1 MLLHDVMLQNN
12 PGQSN
17 TSQNRAI
24 GQTVKRKTLS
34 MAQQVIMDA
43 ERTKAIDLYR
53 KMKNKNKP
61 PSFT

>member
-1 MLLHDVMLQNN
+1 
-12 PGQSN
+12 
-17 TSQNRAI
+17 
-24 GQTVKRKTLS
+24 